1 MAYTLT
7 QARPLL
13 NAAELELFEQ
23 SRAEPVK
30 QLTGAKLAGAVKRTR
45 TLRDKYRDLYQRQTV
60 AVRTSTP
67 GAVTGADNERTQRKA
82 DILQEVLERYE
93 TRAAALQAQGSSPAA
108 AQTGRKAA
116 PKAGGARSKAAS
128 AQAAESPTGAQ
139 KKQTAAGRGAAAAP
153 ASSSSAQTPAGAAD
167 KNPAKAKA
175 QSKAKTQT
183 KTEAAPASK
192 AARTDKAARPA
203 AAATGSKAG
212 AGTSTSTSTGTSTGT
227 GTKKSAVSAQLNTLA
242 GAGAKAA
249 AGTAAPQAPARS
261 ARKAGSPPV
270 RSSKAPSRKAHT
282 AGNKAEA
289 PQVNAPLDTVP
300 AAKRGTSPLKQDPT
314 NIAIQ
319 AHQSSHGRRTQGKRD
334 SR

>member
-139 KKQTAAGRGAAAAP
+139 KKQTAAGRGTAAAP
-153 ASSSSAQTPAGAAD
+153 AYSSSAQTPAGAAD

-203 AAATGSKAG
+203 AAAAGSKAG
-212 AGTSTSTSTGTSTGT
+212 TGTSTSTGT

-261 ARKAGSPPV
+261 ARTAGSPPV
-270 RSSKAPSRKAHT
+270 RSSKAPSRKAPT

>member
-108 AQTGRKAA
+108 AQTSRKAA

-139 KKQTAAGRGAAAAP
+139 KKQTAAGRGTAAAP

-175 QSKAKTQT
+175 QSKTKTKT

-203 AAATGSKAG
+203 AATTGSKAG
-212 AGTSTSTSTGTSTGT
+212 TSTGTGTGT

-261 ARKAGSPPV
+261 ARTAGSPPV
-270 RSSKAPSRKAHT
+270 RSSKAPSRKAPT

>member
-93 TRAAALQAQGSSPAA
+93 TRAAALQVQGSSPAA

-153 ASSSSAQTPAGAAD
+153 APSSSAQTPAGAAD
-167 KNPAKAKA
+167 KNPAKAKAQSKA

-212 AGTSTSTSTGTSTGT
+212 TGTGTGTST

-261 ARKAGSPPV
+261 ARTAGSPPV
-270 RSSKAPSRKAHT
+270 RSSKAPSRKAPT

>member
-108 AQTGRKAA
+108 AQTSRKAA

-139 KKQTAAGRGAAAAP
+139 KKQTAAGRGTAAAP
-153 ASSSSAQTPAGAAD
+153 AYSSSAQTPAGAAD

-203 AAATGSKAG
+203 AAAAGSKAG
-212 AGTSTSTSTGTSTGT
+212 TGTSTSTGT

-261 ARKAGSPPV
+261 ARTAGSPPV
-270 RSSKAPSRKAHT
+270 RSSKAPSRKAPT